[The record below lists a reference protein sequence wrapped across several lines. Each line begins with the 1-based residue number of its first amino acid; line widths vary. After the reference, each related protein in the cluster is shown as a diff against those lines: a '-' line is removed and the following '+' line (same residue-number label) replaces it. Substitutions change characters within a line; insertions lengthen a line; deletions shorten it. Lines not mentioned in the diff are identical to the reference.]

1 MLEVTQFQ
9 IDRLLDMYRDALAA
23 KFSLKLLTPATVVQM
38 ENYLAA
44 FQQTLLKRE
53 TNKLYQ
59 LPVRLVIIGATK
71 FDVDLDPQAMVK
83 VINP

>member
-1 MLEVTQFQ
+1 
-9 IDRLLDMYRDALAA
+9 
-23 KFSLKLLTPATVVQM
+23 M